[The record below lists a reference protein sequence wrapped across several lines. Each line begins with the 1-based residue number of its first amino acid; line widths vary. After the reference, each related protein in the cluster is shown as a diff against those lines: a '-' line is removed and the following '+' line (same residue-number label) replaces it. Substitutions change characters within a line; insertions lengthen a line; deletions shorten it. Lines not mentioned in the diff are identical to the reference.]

1 MSDQIVSYI
10 LQNALPSTLIQV
22 YFRVSSKLFKQFVHS
37 WTIIEW
43 PAPHAHISRSEQMLK
58 CWNPDNA
65 PKNARVFAH
74 LRKLSDRKLCD
85 PLNLEISW
93 AWHVLQFENKTRI
106 NSPHADECSRNTT
119 KQKMHFQYS
128 FVVRAMFFRVL
139 PSVACYIRE
148 KIQFFL
154 GFCCFFTLC
163 ASDIT
168 PRFSHFWGQLKCW
181 KIYNKLPFK
190 WRNK

>member
-74 LRKLSDRKLCD
+74 LKKTFRSKTLRSIKLGLGMCYNS
-85 PLNLEISW
+85 
-93 AWHVLQFENKTRI
+93 KTRRELI
-106 NSPHADECSRNTT
+106 HLMPMSARKTQQNRKCIFNTVLL
-119 KQKMHFQYS
+119 
-128 FVVRAMFFRVL
+128 FV
-139 PSVACYIRE
+139 
-148 KIQFFL
+148 Q
-154 GFCCFFTLC
+154 CFFVFCHQLH
-163 ASDIT
+163 AIFV
-168 PRFSHFWGQLKCW
+168 RKFIFSSAFAVFLRSALRILHRVFLIFGA
-181 KIYNKLPFK
+181 N
-190 WRNK
+190 